1 MASGR
6 GSAVCAGCLVK
17 RYFFHVLSGR
27 SEYRDEEG
35 ETCASA
41 GDAEGHALFMAKE
54 IYRLL
59 NDDSRRDERVA
70 AISVQVTDEM
80 GNEIIR
86 APIQLH

>member
-1 MASGR
+1 MG
-6 GSAVCAGCLVK
+6 AGYLMK
-17 RYFFHVLSGR
+17 RYFFHVLSGGG
-27 SEYRDEEG
+27 EYRDEEG
-35 ETCASA
+35 ETYVSA
-41 GDAEGHALFMAKE
+41 DDAEGHALFMAKE

-59 NDDSRRDERVA
+59 NDESRRDERVA